1 MPGIT
6 ERGERVL
13 LDLQRLLEAEEAECG
28 RIADELHDDAVQA
41 LTACAMHLSLLES
54 RVPGLRGQPAYAR
67 ARGNLEHGLRAARA
81 LLTELRP
88 PTLAARGAAAALGQ
102 QLDRLAPRTGCA
114 TRLDWRLPGRLASTY
129 EVVLFR
135 AIQQALP
142 RASAPCGVDTVTV
155 TAAPGPGGVTAEVAW
170 TTATHPCAG
179 HQPPPDVPPLA
190 HLHVE
195 LLGGTVRTHH
205 TAAGATVAIWL
216 PRPA

>member
-1 MPGIT
+1 MPGTT
-6 ERGERVL
+6 ERGERDL
-13 LDLQRLLEAEEAECG
+13 LDLQRLMEAEEAECG

-102 QLDRLAPRTGCA
+102 QLDRLAQRTGCT
-114 TRLDWRLPGRLASTY
+114 TRLDWRLPGRLAGTS
-129 EVVLFR
+129 ELVLFR

-142 RASAPCGVDTVTV
+142 RAAAPCGVRTVTV
-155 TAAPGPGGVTAEVAW
+155 AAAPSAGGTTAEVTW
-170 TTATHPCAG
+170 TTAQHLCACD
-179 HQPPPDVPPLA
+179 HSPPDAPPLA
-190 HLHVE
+190 YLHVE
-195 LLGGTVRTHH
+195 LVGGTVRAHQTP
-205 TAAGATVAIWL
+205 TGATVTIWL
-216 PRPA
+216 PRRA